1 MENGRPKWVK
11 AWIAQLAMLN
21 DQFRDESGAIDFSAL
36 GREEYRYRMALIRN
50 TPETSERAKDALEE
64 AVVKLRSNAL
74 NGQKGGR
81 PRKSLPT
88 KDEIYAFA
96 AEAGLDDV
104 FAREWY
110 ELSIKERK
118 GRDRD
123 GNPIANWQAALTGYV
138 TSRQLGGKR

>member
-1 MENGRPKWVK
+1 MTEAEIVEDVRASMDDLETANISGNSFG
-11 AWIAQLAMLN
+11 AWMVRVA
-21 DQFRDESGAIDFSAL
+21 
-36 GREEYRYRMALIRN
+36 EERRQAY
-50 TPETSERAKDALEE
+50 SERNKA
-64 AVVKLRSNAL
+64 

-81 PRKSLPT
+81 PRKSLLPT

-96 AEAGLDDV
+96 VEAGLDEG